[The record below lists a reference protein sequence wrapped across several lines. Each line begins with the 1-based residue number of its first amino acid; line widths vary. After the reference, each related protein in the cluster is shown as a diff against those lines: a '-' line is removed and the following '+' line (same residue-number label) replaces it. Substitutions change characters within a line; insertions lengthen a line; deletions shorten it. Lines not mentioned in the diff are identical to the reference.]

1 MPAAGVAHERLAAQ
15 RARSASCA
23 RTAAGLQL
31 AACKPGRPCLQLA
44 LAVTALR
51 RRPRR
56 WPASWR
62 SRRTTAGRPSASGS
76 SAAER
81 STAYRQVTEPCAER
95 GLHHRPRSA
104 HDSETCRP
112 RCTQSPAMR
121 LRLAFLPWRVC
132 TSSTLIPCCQQH
144 GLQWGRIKLLC
155 CHWPAHIVRAGLVGL
170 CTGSG
175 VRLGRRAGSYARR
188 STRLVAD
195 ALMSHQH

>member
-1 MPAAGVAHERLAAQ
+1 V
-15 RARSASCA
+15 
-23 RTAAGLQL
+23 
-31 AACKPGRPCLQLA
+31 
-44 LAVTALR
+44 
-51 RRPRR
+51 R

-62 SRRTTAGRPSASGS
+62 SRRALAGRPSASGS

-81 STAYRQVTEPCAER
+81 SAAYRQVTEPCAER